1 MEVLNAGADTLPE
14 SPPPDNS
21 HRPRCRELGLSPG
34 FYPTGPLNA
43 ITDVEGVSAGHST
56 LLAGEGALVPGRGPV
71 RTGVTAILP
80 HGGNLLQQPVEAA
93 VYIFNGAGTSTGLH
107 NIEEYG
113 FLETPLVLTNT
124 MSVGAA
130 YQALTR
136 WCVEHY
142 LEDPGSRGWFAPVV
156 GETCDAFLNDIYGFH
171 IKEGHVVKALN
182 SARGGTVAEG
192 VVGAGT
198 GIRTCGFKAGIGSAS
213 RVIALEGRKFTVG
226 VLVQSN
232 MPGCLVV
239 DGVPV
244 GRELGVID
252 PEYSAGEGG
261 SIMVVIATNLPLD
274 SRQLKRL
281 AARGSFGMALTGA
294 NGSHRSGDFFIAFST
309 TRRREA
315 TDSKSLFYRP
325 ETLRDEYYLTPAFQ
339 AVAEATG
346 EAILNSIF
354 KAVTVTGRDG
364 NTVEE
369 LDLEAAIDILRKYGK
384 LR

>member
-56 LLAGEGALVPGRGPV
+56 LLAGEGPLVPGKGPV

-142 LEDPGSRGWFAPVV
+142 LEKPGSRGWFAPVV

-171 IKEGHVVKALN
+171 IKEGHVFKALN

-198 GIRTCGFKAGIGSAS
+198 GIRTCGFKAGIGTSS
-213 RVIALEGRKFTVG
+213 RMIELDGEKFILG
-226 VLVQSN
+226 VLVQAN
-232 MPGCLVV
+232 LPGCLVI
-239 DGVPV
+239 DGAPV

-252 PEYSAGEGG
+252 PEYSAGSGG
-261 SIMVVIATNLPLD
+261 SIMIVIATDLPLD
-274 SRQLKRL
+274 SRQLRRT
-281 AARGSFGMALTGA
+281 AARAAFGMALVGSS
-294 NGSHRSGDFFIAFST
+294 GSHRSGDFVIALST
-309 TRRREA
+309 TRRNSDPS
-315 TDSKSLFYRP
+315 TGGLFYPAR
-325 ETLRDEYYLTPAFQ
+325 TLADEYYLTQIFQ
-339 AVAEATG
+339 AAAEATQ

-364 NTVEE
+364 NTVEA
-369 LDLEAAIDILRKYGK
+369 LDLEETEAILKKYGK
-384 LR
+384 L

>member
-1 MEVLNAGADTLPE
+1 MEVLKGGAEALAE
-14 SPPPDNS
+14 SQPPDNS
-21 HRPRCRELGLSPG
+21 HRPRCRELGISPG
-34 FYPTGPLNA
+34 FYPPGPLNA
-43 ITDVEGVSAGHST
+43 ITDVEGVAVGHST
-56 LLAGEGALVPGRGPV
+56 LLAGAGPLVTGKGPV
-71 RTGVTAILP
+71 RTGVTAVLP
-80 HGGNLLQQPVEAA
+80 HGANLLQQPVEAA

-124 MSVGAA
+124 MSVGTA

-136 WCVEHY
+136 WCVSHF
-142 LEDPGSRGWFAPVV
+142 LEDPGSRGWFAPLV

-171 IKEGHVVKALN
+171 VKEAHVVRALD
-182 SARGGTVAEG
+182 SARGGAVAEG
-192 VVGAGT
+192 VVGAGA
-198 GIRTCGFKAGIGSAS
+198 GIRTCGFKAGIGTAS

-232 MPGCLVV
+232 LPGCLVV

-244 GRELGVID
+244 GHELGVID
-252 PEYSAGEGG
+252 PEYSAGGGG
-261 SIMVVIATNLPLD
+261 SIMVVIATDLPLD

-309 TRRREA
+309 TRRSGA
-315 TDSKSLFYRP
+315 ADSGGLFYRP
-325 ETLRDEYYLTPAFQ
+325 ETLSDEYFLTPAFQ
-339 AVAEATG
+339 AAAEATE

-354 KAVTVTGRDG
+354 KAVTATGRDG
-364 NTVEE
+364 NTVKE
-369 LDLEAAIDILRKYGK
+369 LDLEAAKKILRKYGK
-384 LR
+384 LC